1 MLVHYELKIRLFFA
15 TNYPTIQVL
24 ILLSVLIDL
33 VLGFYKPN
41 YVSISYRAERYR
53 TEREELK
60 AALAR
65 AEAAAAE
72 AQQRLLQREQQQASS
87 LPPRMALEAAA
98 GISAEKRTTVNGRD
112 GRTRKAASPNGLFRF
127 PAAGSAAANGA
138 SGLRSPDGSLTGI
151 VTSGPASRNGGGS
164 NHSLPTASDFSGMEV
179 VNNVFDPR
187 TPAALRRTGIQ
198 TGSPGVMNKVSGWL
212 TSL

>member
-1 MLVHYELKIRLFFA
+1 MMYRHLVQGLKG
-15 TNYPTIQVL
+15 QVKEAR
-24 ILLSVLIDL
+24 DMA
-33 VLGFYKPN
+33 GKEYAK
-41 YVSISYRAERYR
+41 AERYR

-60 AALAR
+60 AALVR

-87 LPPRMALEAAA
+87 LPPRMALEATA

-112 GRTRKAASPNGLFRF
+112 GRTRRAASPNGLFRF
-127 PAAGSAAANGA
+127 PPAGSPAANGA
-138 SGLRSPDGSLTGI
+138 SGLRSPTPSLTGI
-151 VTSGPASRNGGGS
+151 VTSGTASRNSGAGS
-164 NHSLPTASDFSGMEV
+164 DQSLPTATDFAGMEV

-187 TPAALRRTGIQ
+187 TPAALRRTGI
-198 TGSPGVMNKVSGWL
+198 SGVVNKVSGWL

>member
-1 MLVHYELKIRLFFA
+1 MR
-15 TNYPTIQVL
+15 YP
-24 ILLSVLIDL
+24 S
-33 VLGFYKPN
+33 N
-41 YVSISYRAERYR
+41 RAERYR

-60 AALAR
+60 AALVR

-127 PAAGSAAANGA
+127 PPAGSPAANGA
-138 SGLRSPDGSLTGI
+138 SGLRSPTPSLTGI
-151 VTSGPASRNGGGS
+151 VTSPPASRYGGGGGS
-164 NHSLPTASDFSGMEV
+164 DHSLPTATDFAGMEV

-187 TPAALRRTGIQ
+187 TPAALRRTGI
-198 TGSPGVMNKVSGWL
+198 SGVVNKVSGWL